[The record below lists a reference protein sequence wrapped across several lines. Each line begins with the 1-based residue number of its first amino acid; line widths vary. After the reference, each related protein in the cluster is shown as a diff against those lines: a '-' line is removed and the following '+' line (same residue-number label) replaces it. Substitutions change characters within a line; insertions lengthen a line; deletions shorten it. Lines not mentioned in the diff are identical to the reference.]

1 MTQTEFDDLLRQL
14 EGLRS
19 DIKELRSDLRSADSR
34 NSKMFEYVGDVTTQI
49 VSQNKLP
56 VVIQLVGF
64 FIVVLIS
71 LFSFFDW
78 EVKGDYVGISF
89 GRKDKVEAVDSLP

>member
-56 VVIQLVGF
+56 VIIQLAGF
-64 FIVVLIS
+64 FIVIVIVLMSI
-71 LFSFFDW
+71 FEWTVD
-78 EVKGDYVGISF
+78 GDYLGVKFKRGQEIF
-89 GRKDKVEAVDSLP
+89 TPKP